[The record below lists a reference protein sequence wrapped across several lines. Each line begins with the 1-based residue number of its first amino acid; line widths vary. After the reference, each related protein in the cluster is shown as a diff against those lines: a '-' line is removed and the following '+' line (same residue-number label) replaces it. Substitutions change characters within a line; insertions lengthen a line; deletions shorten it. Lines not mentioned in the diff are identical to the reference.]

1 LPACKKI
8 LLIIYFVIF
17 FVDGIKIQGD
27 NMKYFAG
34 AFAVRPGY
42 GGVYSIE
49 ATILKKLMDDMTQF

>member
-1 LPACKKI
+1 M
-8 LLIIYFVIF
+8 
-17 FVDGIKIQGD
+17 DGIKIQGD